1 MALCVSVCLASG
13 SLGAPQLG
21 AQEVTNAFHNLLIL
35 HDSTPWIFTNSCY
48 LHLYWWKRRQAG
60 APLDFPYQPPLETH
74 SWEIRIGLSTLV
86 CFLPFH
92 LGEPGHPGDPGKDG
106 IRGEKGEP
114 GQR

>member
-1 MALCVSVCLASG
+1 MALCVSVGLASG
-13 SLGAPQLG
+13 SLGTPQLG
-21 AQEVTNAFHNLLIL
+21 AQEVTDVFHNLLIL
-35 HDSTPWIFTNSCY
+35 HDPTPWILINSCY
-48 LHLYWWKRRQAG
+48 LHLHWWKRRRAG
-60 APLDFPYQPPLETH
+60 APQDFPYQPPLETH
-74 SWEIRIGLSTLV
+74 SWEIGTGLSPLV